1 MGGNDRW
8 QESFNF
14 DTKDAARYSS
24 QDSVLLTCPHMSTCA
39 HMSTHMSA
47 NVNAHT
53 HMSKRVHTSPQM
65 CSHVHTCAHQCT
77 HVPTCAH
84 MSSTCLHMGTH
95 VHTWHVHTCPHMSA
109 HVYTCP
115 HMAMRTCAHPRNAG
129 AHFALQFQEARLF
142 AADLA

>member
-95 VHTWHVHTCPHMSA
+95 VHTWLCEHV
-109 HVYTCP
+109 
-115 HMAMRTCAHPRNAG
+115 RTHATQAPTLHSSSKKHGSLLQTWHESLRVQCGSFTFIAG
-129 AHFALQFQEARLF
+129 CSC
-142 AADLA
+142 